1 MIPCSM
7 LLLHVV
13 AFNKLYL
20 LFRTTTTDY
29 SNREKKK
36 INFEKNKEFIAFITY
51 VKVRVICLRHYIPGA
66 LLAGDSP
73 AF

>member
-20 LFRTTTTDY
+20 LFRTTTLSD
-29 SNREKKK
+29 KKK